1 MKKRC
6 KINLYNLSFFPNFVF
21 FKFDSSI
28 RDFRNFSVLDE
39 RKVCDLTYIQNNY
52 GTQSLSM
59 LSIDNRK
66 NILLNFCKVK
76 DISLVNDS
84 KSDNNETPKNKE
96 EKAKEKIKIKG

>member
-1 MKKRC
+1 
-6 KINLYNLSFFPNFVF
+6 
-21 FKFDSSI
+21 
-28 RDFRNFSVLDE
+28 
-39 RKVCDLTYIQNNY
+39 
-52 GTQSLSM
+52 M